1 MRILVAGINIRHI
14 AASASRAGHVVY
26 AADCYC
32 DRDLSIWAKE
42 TIRLPRL
49 EPEKCLAPLV
59 QEHRPDALV
68 LGPGLEQALVKG
80 VPVLNNPPEKTSQV
94 SDKLWLAGWLEREG
108 FPFIKTETSPD
119 GMPYPFLV
127 KPRRGAG
134 GVGCRA
140 VRSTDDLKWQDGL
153 IAQELVSGRPAS
165 VSVIGNG
172 SEARAIAVNEQ
183 VIGLSW
189 AGARGYRYSGN
200 ITPLVA
206 PQEQIADMAALA
218 EAIIAGLGLVGSNGV
233 DFLLGEKGP
242 VPVEVNSRFQGSLD
256 SLEMAYPVNVFQAH
270 LHSFSGL
277 LPDPPGPSLCTAGRI
292 ILYAPSPL
300 GIDADLLCRW
310 TADVPVVGSRI
321 EPDDPVLSITSR
333 GAGRDA
339 VLSCLKSRAA
349 KLGGLLKTE
358 WG

>member
-1 MRILVAGINIRHI
+1 MKILAAGINIRHI
-14 AASASRAGHVVY
+14 AASARRAGHVVY

-32 DRDLSIWAKE
+32 DRDLSLWAKE
-42 TIRLPRL
+42 TVRLPRQR
-49 EPEKCLAPLV
+49 PDKCLIRLV
-59 QEHRPDALV
+59 EKFQPDALV
-68 LGPGLEQALVKG
+68 LGPGLEEARVKG
-80 VPVLNNPPEKTSQV
+80 APLLNNPPEKTSQV
-94 SDKLWLAGWLEREG
+94 SDKLWLASWLEREG
-108 FPFIKTETSPD
+108 FPFIRTEPSHE

-127 KPRRGAG
+127 KPRWGAG
-134 GVGCRA
+134 GVGCR
-140 VRSTDDLKWQDGL
+140 VVMSPEDLEWQDGL

-172 SEARAIAVNEQ
+172 SEARSIAVNEQ
-183 VIGLSW
+183 LIGLSW
-189 AGARGYRYSGN
+189 AGAGGYRYSGN
-200 ITPLVA
+200 ITPLEA
-206 PQEQIADMAALA
+206 PQRQMADMAAMA
-218 EAIIAGLGLVGSNGV
+218 EEIMAGLGLVGSNGV

-256 SLEMAYPVNVFQAH
+256 GVEMACGINVFQAH
-270 LHSFSGL
+270 LRSFSGL
-277 LPDPPGPSLCTAGRI
+277 LPDPPGLSLCTAGRV

-333 GAGRDA
+333 GAGREA
-339 VLSCLKSRAA
+339 VLSCLRSRAA
-349 KLGGLLKTE
+349 KLGRLLKTE